1 MSRMSR
7 LRRHLSALL
16 PLALTA
22 ALALPAAPAAAQSDF
37 PNKPVRLI
45 VPFPPGGVT
54 DIVARAV
61 AVKLASEWGQQ
72 VIVDNK
78 PGASGAIGAEL
89 GAKAA
94 PDGYTLIM
102 GNISTLG
109 INAVTFAKLPYDPIA
124 SFEPIGM
131 VAIQPLL
138 VAVHPSVP
146 AKTLAEFVQ
155 LARSQPGQISYGT
168 AGSSIH
174 LAVEQFSSA
183 AGIKLNHVPYKGSS
197 PAIADLVGGQIQLLF
212 DPFSS
217 LYPQVSSGK
226 VRGLAITTDKRSSV
240 APTIPTVAEQG
251 YAGFDVSSWQ
261 GIVVPAGT
269 PKPIVQRLH
278 RDLSKV
284 LASADIQERFAQYS
298 AVPGSGSPEQF
309 GQYIRQEIARW
320 QGVAKAAGVKPE

>member
-1 MSRMSR
+1 MSR
-7 LRRHLSALL
+7 LRRHLITLM
-16 PLALTA
+16 PLTLAASLT
-22 ALALPAAPAAAQSDF
+22 LQAAPAIAQSDF
-37 PNKPVRLI
+37 PTRPIRLI

-61 AVKLASEWGQQ
+61 AVKLATELGQQ

-78 PGASGAIGAEL
+78 PGASGAIGAEM
-89 GAKAA
+89 GAKSPA
-94 PDGYTLIM
+94 DGYTLIM
-102 GNISTLG
+102 GNISTLA
-109 INAVTFAKLPYDPIA
+109 INPVTFAKLPYDPVT

-155 LARSQPGQISYGT
+155 LARSQPGQLSYGT

-183 AGIKLNHVPYKGSS
+183 AGIKMNHVPYKGSS

-226 VRGLAITTDKRSSV
+226 VRALAITTDKRSTI
-240 APTIPTVAEQG
+240 APAIPTVA
-251 YAGFDVSSWQ
+251 
-261 GIVVPAGT
+261 
-269 PKPIVQRLH
+269 
-278 RDLSKV
+278 
-284 LASADIQERFAQYS
+284 
-298 AVPGSGSPEQF
+298 
-309 GQYIRQEIARW
+309 
-320 QGVAKAAGVKPE
+320 